1 MTVYAGTSGFSYES
15 WRGRFYPAGLP
26 ARRMLV
32 HYAERLPAVE
42 MNGSF
47 YRTPPESTLTGW
59 GQTVPAGF
67 RFCFKAHRGLTYSA
81 AAFPKLELAADLGAR
96 LRVVGDRLG
105 PVLVQFPPT
114 AAPDHGHLDA
124 LLEALGLPAAVEPRS
139 EAWFGPALEAVLRRR
154 AAALV
159 VTDEEKWPVA
169 PELETAP
176 FSYFRLRRDYSEEE
190 LGGWA
195 RRLAAPAAR
204 GELHVFFKHEPEAPS
219 RALRLLELLAA

>member
-1 MTVYAGTSGFSYES
+1 MTVYAGTSGFSYEG
-15 WRGRFYPAGLP
+15 WRGVFYPAGLP
-26 ARRMLV
+26 ARRMLG

-47 YRTPPESTLTGW
+47 YRTPPETTLRLWAGA
-59 GQTVPAGF
+59 VPAGF

-81 AAFPKLELAADLGAR
+81 AAFPKLELAADLGGR
-96 LRVVGDRLG
+96 LRVLGERLG

-114 AAPDHGHLDA
+114 AAPDTGLLDG

-139 EAWFGPALEAVLRRR
+139 EAGFGAGLEDVLRRR
-154 AAALV
+154 SAALV
-159 VTDEEKWPVA
+159 VTDEEKWPAA

-176 FSYFRLRRDYSEEE
+176 HSYFRLRRDYSDGE
-190 LGGWA
+190 LAAWA
-195 RRLAAPAAR
+195 RRLAGPAAR
-204 GELHVFFKHEPEAPS
+204 GDLHVFFKHEPEAPS